1 MRRKRY
7 TARRYLI
14 QRQEPK
20 HYLGSRGVLRGV
32 DARYCFTHRTWEPE
46 VA

>member
-20 HYLGSRGVLRGV
+20 HYLGPRAVLKGV
-32 DARYCFTHRTWEPE
+32 DVRYCFRHKRWE
-46 VA
+46 AI